1 MKPSQS
7 DTYLPQLRRSGK
19 NSSTKTIILKNHNLE
34 IKSPF
39 SMSPRLVYINSMPYH
54 ARVKETECI
63 LKKKLKLPIK
73 NEFSSYNSS
82 KLALSHDTS
91 RIPRFRN
98 EIKVIGRKLMGR
110 AVNIKNFFNKKQ
122 HKVQKSSK
130 ESEGTQVTT
139 IRLKDK
145 IKLSGYKKSLKLDI
159 LDRENFNRT
168 GSSAF
173 SINPWRDLIE

>member
-7 DTYLPQLRRSGK
+7 DSYLPKLRRSGQY
-19 NSSTKTIILKNHNLE
+19 SSTKTIILKNHNLE

-39 SMSPRLVYINSMPYH
+39 SISPRLVYINSMPYH
-54 ARVKETECI
+54 ARAKESDSI

-82 KLALSHDTS
+82 KLALSNDTS
-91 RIPRFRN
+91 RIPRLRN
-98 EIKVIGRKLMGR
+98 EIKVIGRKMMGR

-122 HKVQKSSK
+122 HKVQKYSK
-130 ESEGTQVTT
+130 ESEGTQVST

-145 IKLSGYKKSLKLDI
+145 IKLSGYKKNLRLDL
-159 LDRENFNRT
+159 LDPENFNRT

-173 SINPWRDLIE
+173 SINPWRD